1 MSKKF
6 ALLDMENVQPTSLQK
21 LKNEGYH
28 LKVFVGANQSKIS
41 VELAEEIQTFGES
54 AQYIRIQSSGKN
66 ALDFHIAFYMGQL
79 ASTEPDS
86 QFVIVSKDTGYDPLL
101 KHMRNIGIK
110 ANRSSAAVGSTTTP
124 AKPTKP
130 TEQTT
135 VTNKKSPTQMS
146 LAERVAFAH
155 KHLQKAGKA
164 KPGKLA
170 SLAADLHSKFQK
182 KLDEKSVQSLI
193 KELIKQGVVIDN
205 QGTITYQLNKKSKE

>member
-110 ANRSSAAVGSTTTP
+110 ANRSSAAVGSATT
-124 AKPTKP
+124 TKP
-130 TEQTT
+130 TEQTA
-135 VTNKKSPTQMS
+135 VTSKKSPAQMS

-205 QGTITYQLNKKSKE
+205 QGTITYQLNEKSKG